1 MKKLWLIL
9 FLISCTNHKVKE
21 QSASEK
27 WPDEF
32 KVVDIESPIDGSLQK
47 AYFYKTRSSK
57 PQPLIVSLHTWSF
70 DYSQYDSINIQSAEK
85 DLNYIHPDFRG
96 PNKSKDACCSDLVI
110 SDIDASIDFAIEN
123 ANVDTSKIFVIGN
136 SGGGYAT
143 IAMFMRSKHRI
154 KKFSSWVPLVDLLR
168 WYDETKIRKLE
179 YAKDILSCT
188 QSVNNIL
195 NEDVAKK
202 KSPIY
207 WDTPK
212 EKLNYA
218 SLDIYTGVYDGMIG
232 NGPIPITHSINF
244 YNKLLNDIGE
254 KDKTKFVS
262 DKEKLFLL
270 EYRKALG
277 NFDSI
282 SGREVFLFKES
293 NNIRLT
299 LFDGGHEILKGFAFN
314 QLIK

>member
-21 QSASEK
+21 ESASEQ

-47 AYFYKTRSSK
+47 AYFYKTRSSE

-70 DYSQYDSINIQSAEK
+70 DYSQYDSINIQSAAK

-179 YAKDILSCT
+179 YANDILSCT
-188 QSVNNIL
+188 QSVDNIL

-207 WDTPK
+207 WETPT

-244 YNKLLNDIGE
+244 YNKLLNDIGV

-270 EYRKALG
+270 EYRQSLG
-277 NFDSI
+277 NFGSI
-282 SGREVFLFKES
+282 SERTVFLFKES

-299 LFDGGHEILKGFAFN
+299 LFDGGHEILKGFAFK

>member
-1 MKKLWLIL
+1 MKKLWLV
-9 FLISCTNHKVKE
+9 FFVISCTNDQPKDQSISE
-21 QSASEK
+21 QWSNV
-27 WPDEF
+27 F
-32 KVVDIESPIDGSLQK
+32 KVVDIISPIDGKLQK
-47 AYFYKTRSSK
+47 AYFYKTKSSE

-70 DYSQYDSINIQSAEK
+70 DYTQYDSINIQSVEK
-85 DLNYIHPDFRG
+85 DFNYIHPDFRG
-96 PNKSKDACCSDLVI
+96 PNNSKDACCSDLVI
-110 SDIDASIDFAIEN
+110 SDIDASIDFAIKN
-123 ANVDTSKIFVIGN
+123 ANIDTSRIYVIGN

-143 IAMFMRSKHRI
+143 IAMFMKSKHRI

-179 YAKDILSCT
+179 YANDILSCT
-188 QSVNNIL
+188 ESFNNIL
-195 NEDVAKK
+195 NEDVAKN
-202 KSPIY
+202 KSPIF
-207 WDTPK
+207 WETPK

-218 SLDIYTGVYDGMIG
+218 NLDIYTGVYDGMIG

-254 KDKTKFVS
+254 KDKNKYVS

-270 EYRKALG
+270 EYRKSLG
-277 NFDSI
+277 TFGSI
-282 SGREVFLFKES
+282 SGRKVFLFKES

-299 LFDGGHEILKGFAFN
+299 LFDGGHEILKEFAFQ

>member
-1 MKKLWLIL
+1 MKKLWLTF
-9 FLISCTNHKVKE
+9 FLISCTNDKAKE
-21 QSASEK
+21 QPNLEK
-27 WPDEF
+27 WSDEF
-32 KVVDIESPIDGSLQK
+32 EVVEIKSPIDGKNQK
-47 AYFYKTRSSK
+47 AYFYKTTSSE

-70 DYSQYDSINIQSAEK
+70 DYTQYDSINIQSIEK

-110 SDIDASIDFAIEN
+110 SDIDAAIDFAIKN
-123 ANVDTSKIFVIGN
+123 ANVDTSRIYVIGN

-143 IAMFMRSKHRI
+143 IAMFMKSKHRI

-179 YAKDILSCT
+179 YANDILSCT
-188 QSVNNIL
+188 ESDSNIL
-195 NEDVAKK
+195 NEDIAKK

-207 WDTPK
+207 WQTPK
-212 EKLNYA
+212 GKLNYA
-218 SLDIYTGVYDGMIG
+218 SLDIYTGVYDGMTG

-244 YNKLLNDIGE
+244 YNKLLNDLGE
-254 KDKTKFVS
+254 KDKTKYVS

-270 EYRKALG
+270 EYRKSLG
-277 NFDSI
+277 SFEPI
-282 SGREVFLFKES
+282 AGRKVFLFKES

-299 LFDGGHEILKGFAFN
+299 LFDGGHEILKGFAFE